1 MCAGA
6 LRQIGI
12 RNVYFGC
19 ANDRFGG
26 CGSVL
31 NVHKMYIIEPSGEIY
46 SRDDGDLAFQTY
58 PGIYREEA
66 IMLLRDFYLQENIN
80 CMSRTCS
87 EKEGNTDEV
96 APRPQTKE
104 ARVKKL
110 DFEKFE
116 WTRYIS
122 EERLLEAIPTVY
134 GCDPRDQVKYRA
146 LLDTS
151 DAEEERESSVNEDVV
166 ETV

>member
-1 MCAGA
+1 M
-6 LRQIGI
+6 
-12 RNVYFGC
+12 
-19 ANDRFGG
+19 
-26 CGSVL
+26 
-31 NVHKMYIIEPSGEIY
+31 HKLYLCLVKCRAY
-46 SRDDGDLAFQTY
+46 NRDDGDLAFQTY

-80 CMSRTCS
+80 CTRTYF
-87 EKEGNTDEV
+87 EKGILTGV

-104 ARVKKL
+104 TRVKKL

-116 WTRYIS
+116 WSRYIS

-146 LLDTS
+146 LLDTT
-151 DAEEERESSVNEDVV
+151 DAEEEKDSGAMKDAV
-166 ETV
+166 EAV

>member
-31 NVHKMYIIEPSGEIY
+31 NVHKLYLCLVKCRAY
-46 SRDDGDLAFQTY
+46 NRDDGDLAFQTY

-80 CMSRTCS
+80 CTRTCFDK
-87 EKEGNTDEV
+87 KEDIDGDSAE
-96 APRPQTKE
+96 
-104 ARVKKL
+104 
-110 DFEKFE
+110 
-116 WTRYIS
+116 
-122 EERLLEAIPTVY
+122 
-134 GCDPRDQVKYRA
+134 
-146 LLDTS
+146 TS
-151 DAEEERESSVNEDVV
+151 DQGNSCEETWFRKV
-166 ETV
+166 